1 MLVPQ
6 DSLPS
11 AWRALTRPSAGR
23 GPVLIFAAAPDVDAV
38 AATATLAGL
47 LRAQL
52 VRYEVHPVAGY
63 GDLVSRFRSLTHP
76 VTGVDPRAAL
86 CVNCGARVDLAG
98 LLLSPAAGSDGAEG
112 DGEGGGADD
121 EGATPGGGGGG
132 RRVRLFVLDSHRPVH
147 LAHVESDVT
156 SVFVDAATAEE
167 VVVDRLPMR
176 GFEDAYGFV
185 EVESDVDDDSSGD
198 SGGGGGTDDES
209 TGSRGGGGSDDEE
222 DDADSFIDDGDEEP
236 RPRRRKN
243 RRGVVDAG
251 SGDEED
257 DEEEEVVNT
266 GRSRLRR
273 GGAPPRP
280 RPRRRPR
287 PSAGSDVDGDG
298 NDGDDADDDEDDDE
312 SAPPPNPRRR
322 TRPRDA
328 SSPPHDSTPNGR
340 SPASRR
346 RPRKRVRVS
355 AAEQSLRD
363 RAAAYYAR
371 GEAGAPSSVVAHRL
385 ARSVNR
391 ASPASLWHAA
401 IGASEQLLFHRSPPA
416 ACAAIAAAIRADLP
430 VLFPGAAAAVAGAA
444 GGGGGGGG
452 RRRQDSGADPD
463 GGGLWEYDDPDEAP
477 GGDGGG
483 GGGGIASSVAGV
495 LADGTAV
502 DADVVLASRELRLDL
517 LRHSSLLASLTHSA
531 HVAARVGAWHAGG
544 RAKVAELLA
553 TLGIPAAEASQRWP
567 YMRRE
572 CKAALHG
579 AFGVASAAEAPPS
592 VRAFGL
598 GEMAYDS
605 FLRVRKGHRGVVS
618 AADAALCVAATLELG
633 DIAAAAAAGATTFGA
648 AGGGGVNGGAP
659 GSTGE
664 MSLAQRL
671 YGVSDD
677 DVTLTAGVETRFW
690 KAYDGLGD
698 VGDGLGRGL
707 ALAAELQQLIA
718 EVGGEVLQ
726 RRGFVP
732 SGPFRYAFLRDTH
745 RAELCGQPLLLV
757 RLGLFLRDALRVQG
771 GRDKPFVVVA
781 RVPPHWAIKEGGGS
795 GDAADGQRG
804 APPPRG
810 GGGGGGTRRRDWLA
824 VAVTGAHGGNAFGAK
839 FRAAAARNGSSVA
852 FDGFDAAV
860 VEVADGQE
868 TEFIRFL
875 HDVM

>member
-52 VRYEVHPVAGY
+52 VRYEVHPVVGY

-76 VTGVDPRAAL
+76 LTGVDPRAAL
-86 CVNCGARVDLAG
+86 CVNCGARVDLEG
-98 LLLSPAAGSDGAEG
+98 LLLSPSTDAI
-112 DGEGGGADD
+112 GEGEDANAGVQS
-121 EGATPGGGGGG
+121 ATPGGGGAG

-167 VVVDRLPMR
+167 VDVDRLPMR
-176 GFEDAYGFV
+176 GFEDSYGFV
-185 EVESDVDDDSSGD
+185 EVDSDVNDFSSDD
-198 SGGGGGTDDES
+198 SGGGDGTDDES
-209 TGSRGGGGSDDEE
+209 AGTRRGGGSDEEE

-236 RPRRRKN
+236 RPRRRTN
-243 RRGVVDAG
+243 LRGDDDHG
-251 SGDEED
+251 SGD
-257 DEEEEVVNT
+257 DEEEEEEEEEVVRT

-273 GGAPPRP
+273 GNASPGSQ
-280 RPRRRPR
+280 PRRRPR
-287 PSAGSDVDGDG
+287 PTAGSDVDGE
-298 NDGDDADDDEDDDE
+298 GDDDDDDGENDED
-312 SAPPPNPRRR
+312 SAPPPHPSRR
-322 TRPRDA
+322 TRLRDT
-328 SSPPHDSTPNGR
+328 SPPPRGSTPNGG
-340 SPASRR
+340 SPTTRR
-346 RPRKRVRVS
+346 RPRKRIRVS

-444 GGGGGGGG
+444 GGSGGGGG
-452 RRRQDSGADPD
+452 RHRHDGGSVPD

-477 GGDGGG
+477 GGGGG
-483 GGGGIASSVAGV
+483 GGSLGGGIGSSVAGV

-553 TLGIPAAEASQRWP
+553 TLGIPASEASQRWP

-572 CKAALHG
+572 C
-579 AFGVASAAEAPPS
+579 PPS

-598 GEMAYDS
+598 GDMAYDS
-605 FLRVRKGHRGVVS
+605 FLRVRRGHRGVVS

-633 DIAAAAAAGATTFGA
+633 DIVAAAAAGATTFGA
-648 AGGGGVNGGAP
+648 AGGGVANGGAP
-659 GSTGE
+659 GGTGE
-664 MSLAQRL
+664 MSLARRL
-671 YGVSDD
+671 YGGSDD
-677 DVTLTAGVETRFW
+677 DVVLTAGVESRFW

-698 VGDGLGRGL
+698 VGVGLDRGL
-707 ALAAELQQLIA
+707 SLAAELQQLIA

-771 GRDKPFVVVA
+771 GRDKPFVIVA
-781 RVPPHWAIKEGGGS
+781 RVPPHWATKENGGS
-795 GDAADGQRG
+795 GDVAAAGQGG

-810 GGGGGGTRRRDWLA
+810 GGGGSGGSGGGRRRRDWLA
-824 VAVTGAHGGNAFGAK
+824 VAVTDAHGGNAFGAK
-839 FRAAAARNGSSVA
+839 FRAAAARNGSAVA

>member
-63 GDLVSRFRSLTHP
+63 GDLVSRFRSLTDP
-76 VTGVDPRAAL
+76 LTGVDPRAAL

-98 LLLSPAAGSDGAEG
+98 LLLSSAAGA
-112 DGEGGGADD
+112 DGEGEEGSGVDGD
-121 EGATPGGGGGG
+121 GATLGGGGGGG
-132 RRVRLFVLDSHRPVH
+132 RHVRLFVLDSHRPVH

-167 VVVDRLPMR
+167 VDVDRLPMR
-176 GFEDAYGFV
+176 GFEDSYGFV
-185 EVESDVDDDSSGD
+185 EVDSDVDDDSSGD
-198 SGGGGGTDDES
+198 SEGSGGTDDES
-209 TGSRGGGGSDDEE
+209 AGSREGGGSDDEE
-222 DDADSFIDDGDEEP
+222 DDADSFIDDGDDEEP
-236 RPRRRKN
+236 RPRRRRN
-243 RRGVVDAG
+243 RRGGDDDTG
-251 SGDEED
+251 SGDEEED
-257 DEEEEVVNT
+257 DEEEEVVTT

-273 GGAPPRP
+273 GSAPPRP
-280 RPRRRPR
+280 QPRRRPR
-287 PSAGSDVDGDG
+287 PTAGSDVDGDG
-298 NDGDDADDDEDDDE
+298 DGDGDDDDGNEE
-312 SAPPPNPRRR
+312 GSAPPPTPRRR

-328 SSPPHDSTPNGR
+328 SPPPGSSRKGR
-340 SPASRR
+340 SPTTRR

-430 VLFPGAAAAVAGAA
+430 VLFPGAAAAAAGAAA
-444 GGGGGGGG
+444 GGGGGSGGG
-452 RRRQDSGADPD
+452 RRRQDGDADPD

-477 GGDGGG
+477 GGGGL
-483 GGGGIASSVAGV
+483 ASSVAGV

-502 DADVVLASRELRLDL
+502 DADVVLASRELRLEL

-605 FLRVRKGHRGVVS
+605 FLRVRRGHRGVVS

-648 AGGGGVNGGAP
+648 AGGGGRGGANGGVA
-659 GSTGE
+659 GGTGE

-671 YGVSDD
+671 YGGSDD

-698 VGDGLGRGL
+698 VGDGLSRGL
-707 ALAAELQQLIA
+707 SLAAELQQLIA

-781 RVPPHWAIKEGGGS
+781 RVPPHWAAKEGRRAPADGPGGGAPGRGGGS
-795 GDAADGQRG
+795 GG
-804 APPPRG
+804 
-810 GGGGGGTRRRDWLA
+810 RRRDWLA

-839 FRAAAARNGSSVA
+839 FRAAAARNGSAVA